1 MVIVRFNEWD
11 PFIEELTARPPEDR
25 TVRLTFSLRYDRQ
38 SVAHLTLVAGYL
50 AQSTIVEF
58 VQYLGIQTGDS
69 RNQRSEEVR
78 KLFDERR
85 QCLDRQ
91 GFTVKS
97 GRYHVPPTLQH

>member
-25 TVRLTFSLRYDRQ
+25 LVRLTFSLRYDRQ
-38 SVAHLTLVAGYL
+38 NSAHLTLVAGYL
-50 AQSTIVEF
+50 ERSTIVEF
-58 VQYLGIQTGDS
+58 VQYLGFQPADR
-69 RNQRSEEVR
+69 RNQRSDEIR
-78 KLFDERR
+78 KLLEERR
-85 QCLDRQ
+85 EALDKL

>member
-11 PFIEELTARPPEDR
+11 PFVEELTARPPEER

-50 AQSTIVEF
+50 ERSTIVEF
-58 VQYLGIQTGDS
+58 VQYLGLQPEDS
-69 RNQRSEEVR
+69 RSQRAEEIR
-78 KLFDERR
+78 KLFDDRR
-85 QCLDRQ
+85 QALDKL